1 MACLCLTLSADTL
14 EENLEILRE
23 NQPDMAE
30 LRIDFLDPGYAG
42 SIVEF
47 SGKITIPLILTC
59 RKTVDGGVWKGSDE
73 ERIDYLLRCLE
84 GNFDFIDLEEDE
96 RSAAL
101 TEKAA
106 ERGCRIIRSFH
117 DFDKV
122 PEDLEERLRAMEKQG
137 DLIKAAVMPKG
148 TADLLRLFQIGRR
161 WKKDNL
167 ILLGMGDYGVPS
179 RILASRMN
187 SFLTF
192 CSPRGKSAAP
202 GHMSPDVL
210 RDIYRVDKLDCNTRL
225 YGIIGNPVLHTR
237 SPQIHNAGL
246 AATGQNGIYVPFTV
260 DDTEAF
266 FKLAHFL
273 DIRGFSVTVPHK
285 QSVMALLDRQDDAV
299 RKIGACNTV
308 VREGDSWCGYNT
320 DASGFIIPLKR
331 KKRDLKGLKAAVLGA
346 GGASR
351 SVVYALIREGCDTVV
366 FNRTA
371 DKAAVLADE
380 MGCSSGSLD
389 DFISLTPGA
398 FDLIIQTTSS
408 GMEGSLSDN
417 PVPDYE
423 FTGNEMVYDIIYTPP
438 VTPFMNKAER
448 AGCSVLGGWPM
459 LVEQAREQFRLF
471 TGKTLPP
478 EESQ

>member
-1 MACLCLTLSADTL
+1 MTRLCLTLSADTL

-23 NQPDMAE
+23 NKPDMAE
-30 LRIDFLDPGYAG
+30 LRIDFLDPGCAG
-42 SIVEF
+42 SIAEF
-47 SGKITIPLILTC
+47 SRDISIPLILTC
-59 RKTVDGGVWKGSDE
+59 RKAVDGGVWKGSDE
-73 ERIDYLLRCLE
+73 ERVDYLLNCLE
-84 GNFDFIDLEEDE
+84 GNFDYIDLEEDE
-96 RSAAL
+96 TSAAL
-101 TEKAA
+101 AEKAA

-117 DFDKV
+117 DFERT
-122 PEDLEERLRAMEKQG
+122 PEDLEERLHAMEKLG
-137 DLIKAAVMPKG
+137 DLVKAAVMPTG
-148 TADLLRLFQIGRR
+148 IADLLRLFQIGRR

-210 RDIYRVDKLDCNTRL
+210 RDIYRVDKLDGATRL
-225 YGIIGNPVLHTR
+225 YGIIGNPVLHTS
-237 SPQIHNAGL
+237 SPRIHNAGL
-246 AATGQNGIYVPFTV
+246 AATGQNGVYVPFTV

-266 FKLAHFL
+266 FKLACFL

-285 QSVMALLDRQDDAV
+285 QSVMALLDRQDDGV

-308 VREGDSWCGYNT
+308 VREGNSWCGYNT
-320 DASGFIIPLKR
+320 DASGFIIPLKKR
-331 KKRDLKGLKAAVLGA
+331 KGNLKGLKAAVLGA

-351 SVVYALIREGCDTVV
+351 SVVYALNREGCETTVY
-366 FNRTA
+366 NRTA
-371 DKAAVLADE
+371 YKAAALAEE
-380 MGCSSGSLD
+380 MGCFSGSLD

-408 GMEGSLSDN
+408 GMEGSSSDN
-417 PVPDYE
+417 PVPGYE
-423 FTGNEMVYDIIYTPP
+423 FAGNEMVYDIIYTPP
-438 VTPFMNKAER
+438 VTPLMDKAEQ

-478 EESQ
+478 ENS

>member
-1 MACLCLTLSADTL
+1 MTRLCLTLSADTL
-14 EENLEILRE
+14 EENLQILGE
-23 NQPDMAE
+23 NKPDMAE
-30 LRIDFLDPGYAG
+30 LRVDFLDPGCAG

-47 SGKITIPLILTC
+47 SRDIRIPLILTC
-59 RKTVDGGVWKGSDE
+59 RKTADGGVWKGSDKERE
-73 ERIDYLLRCLE
+73 EYLLSCLE
-84 GNFDFIDLEEDE
+84 GDFDFIDLEEDE
-96 RSAAL
+96 TSAAL
-101 TEKAA
+101 REKAS

-117 DFDKV
+117 DFEKV
-122 PEDLEERLRAMEKQG
+122 PENLEERLQVMEKQG
-137 DLIKAAVMPKG
+137 DLVKAAVMPTG
-148 TADLLRLFQIGRR
+148 IADLYRLFRIGRE

-210 RDIYRVDKLDCNTRL
+210 RGIYRVDKLDGKTRL

-237 SPQIHNAGL
+237 SPQIHNDGL

-260 DDTEAF
+260 DDPEEF
-266 FKLAHFL
+266 FKLARFL
-273 DIRGFSVTVPHK
+273 GIRGFSVTVPHK
-285 QSVMALLDRQDDAV
+285 QSVLALLDRQDDAV

-308 VREGDSWCGYNT
+308 VREGNSWCGYNT
-320 DASGFIIPLKR
+320 DATGFIIPLKR
-331 KKRDLKGLKAAVLGA
+331 KKGNLKGLKAAVLGA

-351 SVVYALIREGCDTVV
+351 SAVYALVREGCETVV
-366 FNRTA
+366 YNRTGS
-371 DKAAVLADE
+371 KAAALAEE
-380 MGCSSGSLD
+380 MGCLSGSLE
-389 DFISLTPGA
+389 DFCSLLPGS

-408 GMEGSLSDN
+408 GMEGSSSDN
-417 PVPDYE
+417 PVPNYE
-423 FTGNEMVYDIIYTPP
+423 FAGNELVYDIIYTPP
-438 VTPFMNKAER
+438 VTPFMDKAEQ
-448 AGCSVLGGWPM
+448 AGCPVLGGWPM

-478 EESQ
+478 QNS